1 MYIIIEI
8 QKNQNNQIATLV
20 NSYTDKNLAQQK
32 YHQVLAAASV
42 SSLLIHSA
50 VMLNEDGY
58 LIKKQSYYHN
68 IEPQE
73 QQNEPQEN

>member
-8 QKNQNNQIATLV
+8 QKNQDNQIATLV

-42 SSLLIHSA
+42 SSILIHSA